1 MTLQKFIE
9 RANIVG
15 LKPHEW
21 REMTLGEFFD
31 YEWGFF
37 YRQALEYDRMRAL
50 LLPLYKLAGDT
61 KSQQPKD
68 LFAIWQL
75 DNLEEEEEDE
85 NLLDGEMALKAL
97 KAFGVIG
104 L

>member
-1 MTLQKFIE
+1 LTLQKFIE

-37 YRQALEYDRMRAL
+37 YRQALEYDRTRL
-50 LLPLYKLAGDT
+50 LMLTIHKLAGNSKIDE
-61 KSQQPKD
+61 PKD
-68 LFAIWQL
+68 LFTIWQL
-75 DNLEEEEEDE
+75 DNLGEEEEDE

>member
-37 YRQALEYDRMRAL
+37 YRQALEYDRIRL
-50 LLPLYKLAGDT
+50 LMLTIHKLAGNSKIDE
-61 KSQQPKD
+61 PKD
-68 LFAIWQL
+68 LFTIWQL